1 MTNKEIL
8 QADLLDIIFENRNK
22 AYGAYALR
30 KTYHYRLQWAL
41 GISLSLIFLLVMI
54 GFGKVSSDEQ
64 TDRRRPEVKLS
75 AIEIPKPK
83 AIEKPQFRKPPEVAQ
98 VRNTRIEIVPDD
110 HVKKPEVPTPD
121 ELPSALTSTVNRTG
135 IPPDSLK
142 GLSASTNNN
151 EGSSKQSSPQTEIR
165 STSSEAQFPG
175 GKEAF
180 AKFLTKYL
188 ITSDDLEAGEKKIV
202 LVRFMVDIDGTISK
216 IEIMQSDADEYGKE
230 VVRVLNKMPK
240 WIPAMQNGI
249 KTATWFTQP
258 VTFIG
263 VE

>member
-41 GISLSLIFLLVMI
+41 GISLSLIFLLLMI
-54 GFGKVSSDEQ
+54 RFGKENPGGED
-64 TDRRRPEVKLS
+64 DRKKSEIILS
-75 AIEIPKPK
+75 TIEIPKPK
-83 AIEKPQFRKPPEVAQ
+83 TETPQFRKPPEGAQ
-98 VRNTRIEIVPDD
+98 IRNTRIEIVTDD
-110 HVKKPEVPTPD
+110 RVKKPEVPTPN
-121 ELPSALTSTVNRTG
+121 ELQSALTSTVNRTG

-142 GLSASTNNN
+142 GLSATTNNN

-188 ITSDDLEAGEKKIV
+188 ITPDDLEAGEKKIV

-216 IEIMQSDADEYGKE
+216 IEITQSDADEYGKE

-249 KTATWFTQP
+249 RTATWFTQP